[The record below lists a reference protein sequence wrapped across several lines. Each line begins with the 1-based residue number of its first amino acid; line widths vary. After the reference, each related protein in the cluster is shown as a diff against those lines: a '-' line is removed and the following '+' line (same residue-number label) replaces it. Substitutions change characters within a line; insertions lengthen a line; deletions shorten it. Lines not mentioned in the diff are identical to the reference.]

1 MIQKYWINGKKHGLQ
16 TLTLKKTKAL
26 IISNN
31 TNIPELNILFNNES
45 VELVDNHKHLGVT
58 FVSDGNWTVHIENIA
73 TSLKQVNVLQI
84 KIYFI

>member
-1 MIQKYWINGKKHGLQ
+1 MIQKYWINGKKHVLQ